1 MRSTVRIEDDLM
13 EELRRRAQREKSSLT
28 RTLNRA
34 LRAGLRAPSRS
45 KARRTYREKPVAMGT
60 PSVGLDK
67 ALALAGQMEDQEVLR
82 ELDTR
87 K

>member
-13 EELRRRAQREKSSLT
+13 EELRRQAQREKSSLT

-34 LRAGLRAPSRS
+34 LRAGLRARSRS
-45 KARRTYREKPVAMGT
+45 KERRTYREKPVAMGR
-60 PSVGLDK
+60 PSVALDK
-67 ALALAGQMEDQEVLR
+67 ALALAGKLEDEEILR
-82 ELDTR
+82 ELATR

>member
-28 RTLNRA
+28 RTLNGA
-34 LRAGLRAPSRS
+34 VRAGLRALSGS
-45 KARRTYREKPVAMGT
+45 KERRTYREKPVAMGT
-60 PSVGLDK
+60 PSVALDK
-67 ALALAGQMEDQEVLR
+67 ALALAGQMEDEEVLR
-82 ELDTR
+82 ELATR